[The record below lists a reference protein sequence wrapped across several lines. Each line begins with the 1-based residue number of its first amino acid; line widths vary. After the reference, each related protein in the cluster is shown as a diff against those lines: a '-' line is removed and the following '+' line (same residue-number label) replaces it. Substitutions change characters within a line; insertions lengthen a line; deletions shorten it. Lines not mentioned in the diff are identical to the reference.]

1 MTENFSLLHN
11 LRILHAKPTLF
22 FFAFGF
28 EADSVDSASFLS
40 PPLPFFWRI
49 DSLAFSCL
57 IVSNGHILFREG
69 IHIPTWISSAHVLLP
84 FPCASLD
91 GSPLIAGPSSFWI
104 QSDLPFP
111 HLPWQESSSCP
122 PNEQLATITTRRY
135 STTRQNPPYHPQTSF
150 PSSSPSA

>member
-1 MTENFSLLHN
+1 MRTFFLLHN
-11 LRILHAKPTLF
+11 LQIFHAKPTLF

-28 EADSVDSASFLS
+28 EAASVDSASFLS

-57 IVSNGHILFREG
+57 RVSHLDHSLFRKG
-69 IHIPTWISSAHVLLP
+69 IDIPTWTSSAHVLLP

-91 GSPLIAGPSSFWI
+91 GSPLIAGPSSSWI

-111 HLPWQESSSCP
+111 HLPWLESSSYP
-122 PNEQLATITTRRY
+122 PNQQLATITTCRY
-135 STTRQNPPYHPQTSF
+135 SIAKQNPPYHPQMSF